1 MKNLVSKDLRLY
13 FKQIKSLLPLYG
25 KQERRFL
32 ENFKEDVEDYI
43 ERNPN
48 ATINDITAEFGEA
61 TYVAA
66 SYIENLESED
76 LNKRL
81 SLKKMFWYMI
91 LAVVMVAF
99 AFAVFAFAV
108 FEAVLLYKE
117 YLAAQDAHM
126 VREETTI
133 IIEESSE

>member
-43 ERNPN
+43 ERNQD
-48 ATINDITAEFGEA
+48 ATIDDVISEFGEA
-61 TYVAA
+61 TYIAA
-66 SYIENLESED
+66 SYIESLESED

-91 LAVVMVAF
+91 LAVVMIA
-99 AFAVFAFAV
+99 FAFAV

>member
-1 MKNLVSKDLRLY
+1 MSSSII
-13 FKQIKSLLPLYG
+13 IKSNPYWPLYG
-25 KQERRFL
+25 KQERKIL
-32 ENFKEDVEDYI
+32 ENFKADVEDYI
-43 ERNPN
+43 KRNPN
-48 ATINDITAEFGEA
+48 ATINDITSEFGEA

-99 AFAVFAFAV
+99 AFAVF
-108 FEAVLLYKE
+108 EAVLLYKE

-133 IIEESSE
+133 IIEESVE

>member
-99 AFAVFAFAV
+99 AFAVF
-108 FEAVLLYKE
+108 EAVLLYKE